1 MIGNYNVDMSPIAQG
16 LNMRAA
22 NIENEKKRQQELEI
36 KKLVS
41 KSIPTLREG
50 SYMRQL
56 FEADPQTG
64 AFLAKT
70 LNIPLDN
77 LSDMEQFSQ
86 NVRTIAGVASKD
98 PAGAVQI
105 AQKLRDDRAQIGLNT
120 DQYDKFLQTYQENPD
135 MAIRALNVMDE
146 TLNKDL
152 IEAQQLEQRKMKLQE
167 RGLDLQERRI
177 DADMQQGQRQYA
189 SHFVQT
195 AGGLVAVNPATN
207 QATKVTVDGEPII
220 AGQYDPNL
228 KRGLSEA
235 GATGAAVGKDTATA
249 ITSVS
254 QVEDNANLLRQKVN
268 AVLKHPGRDIATG
281 ASSVIPVIPGTKQ
294 ADFVNRFEQ
303 LQGDAFL
310 QAFES
315 LKGGGQIT
323 EIEGNKAQQAINRM
337 NRGTTKEEF
346 DAAAKDFLSVVDALE
361 KRTKAKAGKE
371 QDQAPSFTGQDKQA
385 YDWAVSNP
393 NDPRSQAILQR
404 LGVQ

>member
-152 IEAQQLEQRKMKLQE
+152 IEAQSLKERQIKLQE
-167 RGLDLQERRI
+167 RGLDIQEARLKSGVEDPSGLRQFEGMTQGLSQEEKDQARRI
-177 DADMQQGQRQYA
+177 ALGLSPRAVGSAEITTATQYLTRPVA
-189 SHFVQT
+189 ESESYI
-195 AGGLVAVNPATN
+195 AGAKTGAIEREKLAVEKEKAVSTSDKLQVGIDEARKLIPLATGSMMGAARDVVLGAAGVATEPSKAAAKLETLAGWMVANVPRMEGPQSNFDVENYKTMAAKVGNRSAPIEERLAALDTLEMLHEKYRGIN
-207 QATKVTVDGEPII
+207 ATKG
-220 AGQYDPNL
+220 
-228 KRGLSEA
+228 
-235 GATGAAVGKDTATA
+235 
-249 ITSVS
+249 VS
-254 QVEDNANLLRQKVN
+254 QPD
-268 AVLKHPGRDIATG
+268 
-281 ASSVIPVIPGTKQ
+281 SSAPSGETAAQ
-294 ADFVNRFEQ
+294 RF
-303 LQGDAFL
+303 AR
-310 QAFES
+310 
-315 LKGGGQIT
+315 LKGG
-323 EIEGNKAQQAINRM
+323 N
-337 NRGTTKEEF
+337 
-346 DAAAKDFLSVVDALE
+346 
-361 KRTKAKAGKE
+361 
-371 QDQAPSFTGQDKQA
+371 
-385 YDWAVSNP
+385 
-393 NDPRSQAILQR
+393 
-404 LGVQ
+404 

>member
-1 MIGNYNVDMSPIAQG
+1 MIGNYSVDMSPIAQG

-105 AQKLRDDRAQIGLNT
+105 AQKLRDDRAKIGLNT

-177 DADMQQGQRQYA
+177 DADMQQGQRQ
-189 SHFVQT
+189 F
-195 AGGLVAVNPATN
+195 AGQVVNSNKGLVVFNPGTNSFTRATI
-207 QATKVTVDGEPII
+207 DGEP
-220 AGQYDPNL
+220 L
-228 KRGLSEA
+228 
-235 GATGAAVGKDTATA
+235 TGAAYDTELKQQLSAAGASGTAIGKDTATA

-323 EIEGNKAQQAINRM
+323 EIEGQKAQQAINRM
-337 NRGTTKEEF
+337 SRGTSKEEF

-361 KRTKAKAGKE
+361 KRTKAKAGVTQNKE
-371 QDQAPSFTGQDKQA
+371 PSFTGQDKQA